1 MTKSEFLGK
10 RVNFERLKDIFYRET
25 NAGDVHYKVF
35 LKDYDFEHAD
45 QKSGMNFFSLVL
57 RVDGDKLADIKKIGH
72 SHMCSG
78 EGTDS
83 DLRAFPFSSLEREAK
98 LILSDVVE

>member
-1 MTKSEFLGK
+1 MTKSSFLGK
-10 RVNFERLKDIFYRET
+10 RVNFDRLGDIFYRE
-25 NAGDVHYKVF
+25 NKAGDVHYEVF

-45 QKSGMNFFSLVL
+45 QKTGMNFFSLVL

-72 SHMCSG
+72 RHMCSG
-78 EGTDS
+78 QAADS
-83 DLRAFPFSSLEREAK
+83 DLKAFPFSSLEREAE